1 MRIVDFAYTAQTLR
15 VHAGTR
21 VTWRNAD
28 TTNHTV
34 TFRKAGCFTYVCE
47 FHPFMRGTV
56 VVSR

>member
-1 MRIVDFAYTAQTLR
+1 MDFAYTARTLR

-34 TFRKAGCFTYVCE
+34 TFRKAGRFTYVCE